1 MPGDRRQ
8 ILSLLRLPIPP
19 LQPLFLF
26 YHLQPSYCNC
36 VCKLG
41 TLGNSS
47 FSNPVTA
54 ARMSSKVAS
63 V

>member
-1 MPGDRRQ
+1 
-8 ILSLLRLPIPP
+8 
-19 LQPLFLF
+19 
-26 YHLQPSYCNC
+26 
-36 VCKLG
+36 LG